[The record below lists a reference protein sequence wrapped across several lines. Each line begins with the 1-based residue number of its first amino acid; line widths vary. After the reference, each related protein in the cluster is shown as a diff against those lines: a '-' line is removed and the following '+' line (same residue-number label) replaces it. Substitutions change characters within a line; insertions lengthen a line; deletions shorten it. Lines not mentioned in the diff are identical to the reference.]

1 MCFELPSCSDA
12 VGLPAGIQ
20 PWGQAAEV
28 GQYQGAE
35 GQFLISP
42 SYSQP
47 KRVPAILLGIC
58 DTFLMWV
65 SLPQAISC
73 SFHWGALIF
82 LSECFRC
89 PLPFSRFQPG
99 EITPRA
105 QTFPNSAR
113 LKGLSAD
120 FLHILLA
127 SFHPL
132 KTFCL

>member
-12 VGLPAGIQ
+12 VGLPVGIQ
-20 PWGQAAEV
+20 PWGQAAAV

-58 DTFLMWV
+58 DTFLVWV

-89 PLPFSRFQPG
+89 PLPFSRFQLGKSPHVHRLFL
-99 EITPRA
+99 T
-105 QTFPNSAR
+105 QQD
-113 LKGLSAD
+113 LKGLVLTSYTSY
-120 FLHILLA
+120 L
-127 SFHPL
+127 PL
-132 KTFCL
+132 SIP